1 MTISHEDWLRTVVA
15 LILDHLVVGCQRLGA
30 STAVDMSE
38 LPVLHDTLAF
48 LVVQ

>member
-1 MTISHEDWLRTVVA
+1 MTVSHEDWLRTVVV
-15 LILDHLVVGCQRLGA
+15 LILDQLAVGRKRLGA
-30 STAVDMSE
+30 LAATDMSK